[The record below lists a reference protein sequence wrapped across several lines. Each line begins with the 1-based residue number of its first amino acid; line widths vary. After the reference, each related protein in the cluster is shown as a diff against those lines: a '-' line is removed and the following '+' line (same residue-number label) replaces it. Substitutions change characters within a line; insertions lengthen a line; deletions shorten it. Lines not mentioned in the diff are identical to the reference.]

1 MNAGEGGSDAWPGA
15 ITTRLNLP
23 DRYRSDDSLGHHLPT
38 AHPAVESTDLAACLQ
53 CDSFQHL
60 RGRMFCG
67 ALAKCDLAI
76 FGCDYFHQLGGP
88 LADLRTVETPELSPE
103 PLKLLERDIQFP
115 RAESRHGRH
124 QSEFGLP

>member
-23 DRYRSDDSLGHHLPT
+23 DRCRPDDSLGHHLPT
-38 AHPAVESTDLAACLQ
+38 PYPAVGSMGPTACLK

-60 RGRMFCG
+60 RGSMFCG
-67 ALAKCDLAI
+67 ALAKCDLAV
-76 FGCDYFHQLGGP
+76 FGCDSFHQLGGP
-88 LADLRTVETPELSPE
+88 LAALRTVETPELAPE